1 MQNMSSERI
10 VQQLINFV
18 RKNGRLP
25 RPDEPGLE
33 RVMQEA
39 IEEFG
44 SLEIAFT
51 LAGLTSED
59 TQLVVQPKR
68 EKKIRKI
75 QKPTIKPKN
84 KFQSYP
90 EEYFLNLLKI
100 KRHRSH
106 YPTPEGTPKWWEKKA
121 GKRYSCS
128 SCQKPIEKTERYI
141 GRKTLSPGQRGIYGY
156 KGTYYTHYFHIICLL
171 KEASNKI
178 KKEIEA
184 LDQGIE
190 FLEGILVDLKK
201 EISAKTNEI
210 ETNRKEIE
218 QKKDDYQTSSR
229 WGKISKLLGYKYSVR
244 VLNQKIL
251 RLRKRIDEI
260 ENKEIPTKRGTIRE
274 TSSNKSELKR
284 YLGRIELEIKKLE

>member
-10 VQQLINFV
+10 AQQLIDFV

-39 IEEFG
+39 IKEFG

-51 LAGLTSED
+51 LAGLTSEG
-59 TQLVVQPKR
+59 TQSFSQQKR
-68 EKKIRKI
+68 EKRRRKI

-84 KFQSYP
+84 KLQYYP
-90 EEYFLNLLKI
+90 KEYFLNLLKI
-100 KRHRSH
+100 NRKRSR
-106 YPTPEGTPKWWEKKA
+106 YATPEGTPKWWERKA

-141 GRKTLSPGQRGIYGY
+141 GRKTLRPGQRGIYGY
-156 KGTYYTHYFHIICLL
+156 RGTYYTHYFHIICLL
-171 KEASNKI
+171 REASNKI

-190 FLEGILVDLKK
+190 SLEGIIVDLKK
-201 EISAKTNEI
+201 EISAKANEI
-210 ETNRKEIE
+210 ETSRKEIE
-218 QKKDDYQTSSR
+218 QKGEDYQTSSR

-251 RLRKRIDEI
+251 RLQKRIDEI
-260 ENKEIPTKRGTIRE
+260 ENVEIPAKRE
-274 TSSNKSELKR
+274 TIQEKSRNKSESQR
-284 YLGRIELEIKKLE
+284 YLGKIEADIKKLE